1 MIKTKGR
8 DLATVSLNHHSN
20 PTTKTNQ
27 QEEHRARPII
37 TMPRRKASRV
47 PSRAAPTLPNDSII
61 EPNMEAEHRREK
73 KMLLLADFDHE
84 VQSRVTMM
92 ENEKEIIL
100 QAIRHVYRTD
110 MLRYPLAVRNLPWKE
125 GMTEE
130 DKKSATVRQSMANII
145 TAADNVIQTTVK
157 KRGRKPKAL
166 LLQEMGDM
174 LPPPSAGTRSTRSTI
189 QRAVLGSSQS
199 DNMLPPP
206 STARVQRTRK
216 VGVPATPT
224 GQGIPQSFMSSLYIT
239 PKFDPRTPLPS
250 GTVKR
255 KPKLGEIAISLTG
268 SPLQVSP
275 ITNPSIGVDNWL
287 ETVDTQSMD
296 EETKTQLLTIQEK
309 VSKLLKA

>member
-1 MIKTKGR
+1 
-8 DLATVSLNHHSN
+8 
-20 PTTKTNQ
+20 
-27 QEEHRARPII
+27 
-37 TMPRRKASRV
+37 MPRRKASRV

-61 EPNMEAEHRREK
+61 EPDMEAENRREK
-73 KMLLLADFDHE
+73 KMLLLADFDRE
-84 VQSRVTMM
+84 VQMRVTNM
-92 ENEKEIIL
+92 ENEMNVIL
-100 QAIRHVYRTD
+100 QAIRRVYVTD
-110 MLRYPLAVRNLPWKE
+110 MMRYPLAVRNLPWKE
-125 GMTEE
+125 GMTEPDE
-130 DKKSATVRQSMANII
+130 KSRSVRQSMANTIKE
-145 TAADNVIQTTVK
+145 ADNIIQTTVKK
-157 KRGRKPKAL
+157 KRGRKPKAV
-166 LLQEMGDM
+166 LLQELGEM
-174 LPPPSAGTRSTRSTI
+174 LPPPFAGTRSTRSTR

-216 VGVPATPT
+216 VDVTATPI

-250 GTVKR
+250 GTIKR